1 MRRTPAPPSR
11 RASCRARPRPGDI
24 GLQDEDFY
32 SDNDVELRREVT
44 VEALDTGK
52 RELTLAGGETLGY
65 DTVVLATGSEPF
77 RLPIPGGDDPD
88 IHTLRSLA
96 DGRVLREHVEGAHTA
111 AVIGTGFIGC
121 EAAAS
126 LAMRGLRVTLISDE
140 HVPHM
145 ARLGE
150 DVGKRISNWLVELGV
165 RLQLGAGVDS
175 LDGGLVRVPG
185 NPPVEADV
193 VLMASGVRPRGK
205 LGEDAGLETEKG
217 RVLTDEHM
225 RASADGVFAVGDIA
239 LATNAAAGRRLT
251 VEHWGEALNHGK
263 AAGLTAAGKDG
274 VWDAAPGFFSTIGEK
289 TIKYVAWGDGYDDSR
304 FVEHPGGA
312 FTAYYTR
319 DGKVVGV
326 LTHERDEDYEAG
338 RELVEQGKPLP

>member
-1 MRRTPAPPSR
+1 M
-11 RASCRARPRPGDI
+11 
-24 GLQDEDFY
+24 
-32 SDNDVELRREVT
+32 
-44 VEALDTGK
+44 
-52 RELTLAGGETLGY
+52 
-65 DTVVLATGSEPF
+65 
-77 RLPIPGGDDPD
+77 
-88 IHTLRSLA
+88 
-96 DGRVLREHVEGAHTA
+96 
-111 AVIGTGFIGC
+111 IGTGFIGC

-126 LAMRGLRVTLISDE
+126 LAMRGLRVTLVSDE

-150 DVGKRISNWLVELGV
+150 DVGQRISNWLVELGV

-205 LGEDAGLETEKG
+205 LAEDAGLEIEKG

-225 RASADGVFAVGDIA
+225 RAERRRRVRGRRHRARHQRRRRAPAHRRA
-239 LATNAAAGRRLT
+239 LGRGAQPRQGRRAHRRRPGRRLGRGARLLLDDRREDDQ
-251 VEHWGEALNHGK
+251 VRRVGRRLRRLALRR
-263 AAGLTAAGKDG
+263 
-274 VWDAAPGFFSTIGEK
+274 AP
-289 TIKYVAWGDGYDDSR
+289 R
-304 FVEHPGGA
+304 RRLHRLLR
-312 FTAYYTR
+312 R

>member
-1 MRRTPAPPSR
+1 
-11 RASCRARPRPGDI
+11 
-24 GLQDEDFY
+24 
-32 SDNDVELRREVT
+32 
-44 VEALDTGK
+44 
-52 RELTLAGGETLGY
+52 
-65 DTVVLATGSEPF
+65 
-77 RLPIPGGDDPD
+77 
-88 IHTLRSLA
+88 
-96 DGRVLREHVEGAHTA
+96 
-111 AVIGTGFIGC
+111 
-121 EAAAS
+121 
-126 LAMRGLRVTLISDE
+126 MRGLRVTLISDE

-205 LGEDAGLETEKG
+205 LAEDAGLETEKG

-289 TIKYVAWGDGYDDSR
+289 TIKYVAWGDGYDDVPLRRAPRRRLHRLLHRVTTRWSACSPTSATRTTRPGASSSSR
-304 FVEHPGGA
+304 ASRCRDGPPRARSGAARVRGGA
-312 FTAYYTR
+312 
-319 DGKVVGV
+319 G
-326 LTHERDEDYEAG
+326 
-338 RELVEQGKPLP
+338 P